1 MLLSRVADSLFW
13 GARYLERAEDTA
25 RVVRAYTD
33 ALVDLPT
40 TVTSSWE
47 PLLAMSG
54 SRAAFE
60 LTHER
65 PDEASVVSFLVAD
78 MSNAGSVAASIAS
91 SRENLRT
98 TREVFPRD
106 AWQTINDLLLYM
118 GSNAEAGV
126 SRRSRSR
133 VLNRVI
139 SDSLQLDG
147 VLTATMNRDEAY
159 EVWRLGQSIERAD
172 MTTRVLGVRA
182 AALLSQPAAADDHD
196 EVQWM
201 GVLRSLAALQMFQLA
216 TRGPISGGGAVQFL
230 LHDRRFPRSVA
241 ASVQRIRDA
250 FQQLPHPERTLPAV
264 GAVEALLRALP
275 ADLDDGN
282 ALDAAMDQV
291 QVALFAIADVA
302 TATFVRSVD

>member
-25 RVVRAYTD
+25 RVVRAYTE

-54 SRAAFE
+54 NRDAFDAAHDHPAE
-60 LTHER
+60 E
-65 PDEASVVSFLVAD
+65 DVVAFLVAD
-78 MSNAGSVAASIAS
+78 EANPGSVASSIAS

-98 TREVFPRD
+98 TREVFPRE
-106 AWQTINDLLLYM
+106 AWQTLNDLFLYM
-118 GSNAEAGV
+118 SSNAEAGV
-126 SRRSRSR
+126 NRRSRSR
-133 VLNRVI
+133 VLHRVI
-139 SDSLQLDG
+139 CDSLLVDG

-182 AALLSQPAAADDHD
+182 AALLAQPAAADDHD

-201 GVLRSLAALQMFQLA
+201 GVMRSLSALQMYQLA
-216 TRGPISGGGAVQFL
+216 TRGPISGRGAVHFL
-230 LHDRRFPRSVA
+230 LHEQRFPRSVA

-250 FQQLPHPERTLPAV
+250 FSNLPHSERTLKAV
-264 GAVEALLRALP
+264 DEIETLLRGLP
-275 ADLDDGN
+275 VELDDGL

-291 QVALFAIADVA
+291 QVALFALAEVA